1 MGWVVYATPRP
12 EFSPDYRKCLCQM
25 FVTRYGTFCFTARK
39 LSYQKRKKYLAEANG
54 LAEHLFHGNNMEV
67 MMV

>member
-1 MGWVVYATPRP
+1 
-12 EFSPDYRKCLCQM
+12 M